1 VNIFWANIMSNQTV
15 GGFMKFLTALL
26 LTFTSFSTF
35 ASNGFNGDTLNTQN
49 VIMKMQNNE
58 PVYYLSYNGQE
69 QLLTPQMIEKIAGEA
84 VAKAKKY
91 ACIYKPEKV
100 SVSVANFTM
109 FWSLDKID
117 CNNGNNY

>member
-1 VNIFWANIMSNQTV
+1 
-15 GGFMKFLTALL
+15 MKFLTVLL
-26 LTFTSFSTF
+26 LTFVSISSF
-35 ASNGFNGDTLNTQN
+35 ASGEFDGEALNAQN
-49 VIMKMQNNE
+49 VIMKMQNDE

-91 ACIYKPEKV
+91 ACIYRPEKV

-109 FWSLDKID
+109 FWSMDKID
-117 CNNGNNY
+117 CDNSKNY

>member
-1 VNIFWANIMSNQTV
+1 
-15 GGFMKFLTALL
+15 MKFLTALL
-26 LTFTSFSTF
+26 LTFSSFSVL
-35 ASNGFNGDTLNTQN
+35 ASNGFDGDALNAQN
-49 VIMKMQNNE
+49 VIMKMQNDE

-69 QLLTPQMIEKIAGEA
+69 QLLTPNMIEKIAGEA

-109 FWSLDKID
+109 FWSMDKID
-117 CNNGNNY
+117 CDSIEKNSQ